1 MSPFQPDWPTIVRP
15 TREILQRLTRSGL
28 ISYIEISQHH
38 TLTIPE
44 LFLSKKGLIRF
55 SLVLEY
61 GEEAVAQTEQE
72 DRSV

>member
-1 MSPFQPDWPTIVRP
+1 MSPFQPYWPSIVRP
-15 TREILQRLTRSGL
+15 LREVLKGLTRPGL
-28 ISYIEISQHH
+28 ISYIELSQCH
-38 TLTIPE
+38 TLTTQE
-44 LFLSKKGLIRF
+44 LSLSKDGLIRF